1 MGRALIT
8 GASRGLG
15 REFARQLA
23 GRGHDLVLVARS
35 AEGLEELAGELTGTG
50 VATEVLVADLADAHD
65 LERVA
70 ARVSNA
76 EAPVGLLVNNAGF
89 GLGRGFTAA
98 GWAEEQAALAVMV
111 TAVARLSHAAAGA
124 MVPRGRGAI
133 LNVSSIAATL
143 ANSAYA
149 AHKRWVVDFTQALA
163 GELRGT
169 GVTATVVMPGFVRTS
184 FHDAEELRHMRDDY
198 PSFTWLEPDRVVA
211 DALRG
216 VRRRDVVVVP
226 SLRYRTLAAAI
237 GLVPGPLRRR
247 ALSGRRGLA
256 DADR

>member
-23 GRGHDLVLVARS
+23 GRGHDVVLVARS
-35 AEGLEELAGELTGTG
+35 AQALEELAAELSDTG
-50 VATEVLVADLADAHD
+50 VQAEILVADLAEPGD

-70 ARVSNA
+70 ARLADDRS
-76 EAPVGLLVNNAGF
+76 PVGLLVNNAGF
-89 GLGRGFTAA
+89 GLGTGFTESE
-98 GWAEEQAALAVMV
+98 WADERAALAVMV
-111 TAVARLSHAAAGA
+111 TAVARLSHAAARA
-124 MVPRGRGAI
+124 MTPRGRGAI

-143 ANSAYA
+143 ANSTYA

-184 FHDAEELRHMRDDY
+184 FHDSEELRHMRDDY
-198 PSFTWLEPDRVVA
+198 PAFTWLEAERVVA

-226 SLRYRTLAAAI
+226 SVGYRALAVAI

-256 DADR
+256 ESDR